1 MFLFRT
7 KVFSCLTHIFIVVTY
22 LTLQYDSRFRVMSCG
37 MSYSV
42 NRKIVLDVL
51 KNHVPSSG
59 QAVKK
64 LLDPDNKDNT
74 VVTALNVT
82 WGEVLF
88 TLGELY
94 ICHRVMSTTC
104 LLQPLLYQILVC
116 QIALNHIMKN
126 YVRVQTKF
134 QTSYLITML
143 TLNASKFSK
152 HKQFLV
158 PCF

>member
-1 MFLFRT
+1 
-7 KVFSCLTHIFIVVTY
+7 
-22 LTLQYDSRFRVMSCG
+22 

-82 WGEVLF
+82 
-88 TLGELY
+88 
-94 ICHRVMSTTC
+94 
-104 LLQPLLYQILVC
+104 
-116 QIALNHIMKN
+116 
-126 YVRVQTKF
+126 
-134 QTSYLITML
+134 
-143 TLNASKFSK
+143 
-152 HKQFLV
+152 
-158 PCF
+158 